1 MVLDFDAEA
10 KWSRFIQNKAN
21 QTHHFSLSIMGEIEN
36 EYSLLSSKKY
46 S

>member
-21 QTHHFSLSIMGEIEN
+21 QTHLSLFGEN
-36 EYSLLSSKKY
+36 WKEYLLLSKKY